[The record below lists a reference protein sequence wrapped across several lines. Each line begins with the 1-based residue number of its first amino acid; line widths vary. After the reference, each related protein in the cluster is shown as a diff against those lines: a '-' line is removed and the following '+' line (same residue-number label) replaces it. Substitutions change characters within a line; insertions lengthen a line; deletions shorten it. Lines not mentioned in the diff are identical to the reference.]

1 MEDKL
6 VITEDALTELS
17 CLREKIEVVL
27 DCIIDD
33 APNARDQTLT
43 YIATDYLSAMRETI
57 QTMQESKRTI
67 LQEP

>member
-17 CLREKIEVVL
+17 ILRGKIKVVL
-27 DCIIDD
+27 ACVIED

-43 YIATDYLSAMRETI
+43 YIATDYLSAMGQTI
-57 QTMQESKRTI
+57 QAMQETRYS
-67 LQEP
+67 